1 MVLSKVQ
8 RTCVLKLR
16 PQQGNSKGEPSS
28 LSSVDCE
35 LELSSLLRF

>member
-16 PQQGNSKGEPSS
+16 PQQGNSKGE
-28 LSSVDCE
+28 LSN
-35 LELSSLLRF
+35 LERLL